1 MAELRHHFEAFASF
15 GGAHSKE
22 MDNAHFAKMCK
33 ECGLIDKVF
42 TTTDVDMIFT
52 KVKAKGERKITF
64 QQFVE
69 GVLPAI
75 AAKKKISEDEVAER
89 IASAAPQSSGT
100 KAEATRFHDDKS
112 QYTGVYKAGGP
123 TNVDR
128 NAGNLSGVVD
138 RRVDADVRGATSTQK
153 QTFH

>member
-1 MAELRHHFEAFASF
+1 MSELQHHFEAFASF

-22 MDNAHFAKMCK
+22 MDNSHFSKMMK

-42 TTTDVDMIFT
+42 TTTDVDMLFT

-64 QQFVE
+64 QQFVDS
-69 GVLPAI
+69 VIPAI
-75 AAKKKISEDEVAER
+75 AAKKGLTEEQVAER
-89 IASAAPQSSGT
+89 IGGAAPQSSGT

-112 QYTGVYKAGGP
+112 AYTGVYKAGGP

-138 RRVDADVRGATSTQK
+138 RRVDADVRGATGTQK
-153 QTFH
+153 QSYH